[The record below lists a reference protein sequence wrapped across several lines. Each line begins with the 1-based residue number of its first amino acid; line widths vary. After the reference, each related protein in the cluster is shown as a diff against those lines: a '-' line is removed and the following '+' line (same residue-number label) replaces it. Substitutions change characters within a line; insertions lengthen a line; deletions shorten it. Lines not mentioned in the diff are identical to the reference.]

1 MHLPDNL
8 TYKVNCFFSSSHN
21 QFQTI
26 RIESESDGDGDD
38 DGDGDGDEQEIED
51 MIVTV
56 DKNKDG
62 KINYSEFRVGKIK
75 SIKLHIWLSRVA
87 IFLY

>member
-1 MHLPDNL
+1 M
-8 TYKVNCFFSSSHN
+8 VMV
-21 QFQTI
+21 I
-26 RIESESDGDGDD
+26 VMVMVMVMVMVIVMVI
-38 DGDGDGDEQEIED
+38 GDGDGDEQEIED

-75 SIKLHIWLSRVA
+75 SIKLHI
-87 IFLY
+87 

>member
-8 TYKVNCFFSSSHN
+8 TYKVNRFFLHIINSK
-21 QFQTI
+21 QFDGDGD
-26 RIESESDGDGDD
+26 SDGDG

>member
-8 TYKVNCFFSSSHN
+8 TYKVNCFFSTYIINSE
-21 QFQTI
+21 QF
-26 RIESESDGDGDD
+26 DG

-75 SIKLHIWLSRVA
+75 SIKLHI
-87 IFLY
+87 

>member
-1 MHLPDNL
+1 M
-8 TYKVNCFFSSSHN
+8 VMV
-21 QFQTI
+21 I
-26 RIESESDGDGDD
+26 VMVIGDG

-75 SIKLHIWLSRVA
+75 SIKLHI
-87 IFLY
+87 